1 MNSILQSLYSLKHF
15 REEIRKFKE
24 IKDKTS
30 VLFAI
35 QNLFSSISS
44 KTTTS
49 VIEMDDFIR
58 VIKSKNRELNNEA
71 HHDAH
76 EFLTW
81 LLDTLET
88 NINDE
93 LGKKGNGSIEN
104 FISKTF
110 KGTQNSLTKCLNCEK
125 VNNFYLYK
133 HVECQSC

>member
-15 REEIRKFKE
+15 REEIRRFKE

-35 QNLFSSISS
+35 QTLFSLIAS

-49 VIEMDDFIR
+49 VIEMDDFIK
-58 VIKSKNRELNNEA
+58 VIKSQNRELNNEA

-93 LGKKGNGSIEN
+93 LGKKGNGTIDN
-104 FISKTF
+104 FISNTF
-110 KGTQNSLTKCLNCEK
+110 KGTQNSQTKCLNCEK
-125 VNNFYLYK
+125 VNNSNNKLF
-133 HVECQSC
+133 VECQSC